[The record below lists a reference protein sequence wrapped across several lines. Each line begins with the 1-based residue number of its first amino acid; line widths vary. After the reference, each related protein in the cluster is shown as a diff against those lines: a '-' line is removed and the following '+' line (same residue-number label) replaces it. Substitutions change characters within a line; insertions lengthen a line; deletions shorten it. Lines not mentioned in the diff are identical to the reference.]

1 MHKFLDSFKSPKLN
15 EDELSNLNT
24 PMTKE
29 NESLIKPAQQQ
40 PRNLDPNRFTTVF
53 SWILKTDLQLILLIQ
68 KFYQIDSQQSSTR

>member
-29 NESLIKPAQQQ
+29 NE
-40 PRNLDPNRFTTVF
+40 T
-53 SWILKTDLQLILLIQ
+53 KTISEEDYYAAFEKYSNATIVS
-68 KFYQIDSQQSSTR
+68 FAYGASDAAR